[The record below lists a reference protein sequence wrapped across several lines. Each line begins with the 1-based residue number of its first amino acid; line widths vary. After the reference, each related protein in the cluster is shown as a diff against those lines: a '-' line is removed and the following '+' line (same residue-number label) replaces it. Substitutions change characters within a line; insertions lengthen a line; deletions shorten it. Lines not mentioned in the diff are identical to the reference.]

1 MRFLRAI
8 LVHWGIQARHA
19 GLRGLPCAA
28 GLLVAVLVC
37 WQLCGL
43 GVVAVVAAP
52 QGGVPAATWQDND
65 RNHRRSPNQIVTQL
79 RTPQAQVGLTPQAQ
93 AGQAQAGQ
101 AQAGQ
106 AQAGQSQA
114 GQMPLAAGAQDQRAA
129 KTRNMLAAGEAPT
142 TQDGQLNMLGAEDWR
157 LKILSA
163 AVTNS
168 EMVLLGD
175 IAIPLGQMSSDVWGQ
190 LRTQPLWP
198 APPEQ
203 GKPLQINNSRLAQ
216 ALRQALGKDVAGR
229 CILPGSLVIQRG
241 GLVFHEEDL
250 RSYVVKSLTPQL
262 AAMPG
267 EVELSDFRLPDY
279 IFLAH
284 SQQRVQLEPGK
295 LTPGRVPLRFA
306 VQEVDGN
313 VLRRISGTVNL
324 TLWITAPAASR
335 AMNKGEA
342 LAAESVTFMKVNA
355 SQLRDLPWDGRGGP
369 WQLNRALNTGEPI
382 LQSDLVSQLMV
393 KRGDVVNL
401 IYRRGNLRIATQAQA
416 LADGEPGATIAVR
429 NLQTKKQVY
438 AIVKDGTTVEIH

>member
-1 MRFLRAI
+1 MRFLRIFLACSGA
-8 LVHWGIQARHA
+8 LARQCT
-19 GLRGLPCAA
+19 LRGTGAA

-37 WQLCGL
+37 WQLCGPGAL
-43 GVVAVVAAP
+43 AVLAAP
-52 QGGVPAATWQDND
+52 GGGVPSATWQDND
-65 RNHRRSPNQIVTQL
+65 RNHRRSPSQIVTQL
-79 RTPQAQVGLTPQAQ
+79 RTPQAQ
-93 AGQAQAGQ
+93 AGQQP
-101 AQAGQ
+101 
-106 AQAGQSQA
+106 QSPA
-114 GQMPLAAGAQDQRAA
+114 GQMPLAENAQDQRAA

-142 TQDGQLNMLGAEDWR
+142 AQGGQLNMLGPDDWR

-168 EMVLLGD
+168 DMVLLGD
-175 IAIPLGQMSSDVWGQ
+175 IAAPLGQIAPDMWGQ
-190 LRTQPLWP
+190 LRVQPLWP
-198 APPEQ
+198 APPEE

-216 ALRQALGKDVAGR
+216 ALRQALGKEVAGR
-229 CILPGSLVIQRG
+229 CILPSSLVIQRG

-284 SQQRVQLEPGK
+284 SQQRVQLDPGK
-295 LTPGRVPLRFA
+295 LTPGRVPLRVA
-306 VQEVDGN
+306 VQEADGN

-324 TLWITAPAASR
+324 TLWVTAPAASR

-369 WQLNRALNTGEPI
+369 WQLSRALNTGEPI

-401 IYRRGNLRIATQAQA
+401 VYLRGNLRIATQAQA
-416 LADGEPGATIAVR
+416 LSDGEPGATIAVR

-438 AIVKDGTTVEIH
+438 AIVKDGSTVEIH

>member
-1 MRFLRAI
+1 MRFLQVIWAMRDGRVLPLRA
-8 LVHWGIQARHA
+8 L
-19 GLRGLPCAA
+19 LAA
-28 GLLVAVLVC
+28 ALVC
-37 WQLCGL
+37 CLWAT
-43 GVVAVVAAP
+43 VSVAAP
-52 QGGVPAATWQDND
+52 QGGVSGATWQDND

-79 RTPQAQVGLTPQAQ
+79 RTPQAQ
-93 AGQAQAGQ
+93 
-101 AQAGQ
+101 
-106 AQAGQSQA
+106 A
-114 GQMPLAAGAQDQRAA
+114 GQMPLADSAQDQRAA
-129 KTRNMLAAGEAPT
+129 KAQNQLAAGEAPVA
-142 TQDGQLNMLGAEDWR
+142 QDGQLNMLGPDDWR

-168 EMVLLGD
+168 DMVLLGD
-175 IAIPLGQMSSDVWGQ
+175 IAVPLGQMGQDTWAQ
-190 LRTQPLWP
+190 LRAQQLWP
-198 APPEQ
+198 APPEE
-203 GKPLQINNSRLAQ
+203 GKPLQISHSRLSQ

-229 CILPGSLVIQRG
+229 CILPPSLVIQRG

-262 AAMPG
+262 SAMPG
-267 EVELSDFRLPDY
+267 QVELSDFRLPDY

-284 SQQRVQLEPGK
+284 AQQRVQLEPGK
-295 LTPGRVPLRFA
+295 LSPGRVPLRFA

-335 AMNKGEA
+335 PMNKGEA

-369 WQLNRALNTGEPI
+369 WQVNRALNTGEPI

-393 KRGDVVNL
+393 RRGDVVNL
-401 IYRRGNLRIATQAQA
+401 IYIRGNLRIATQAQA

-438 AIVKDGTTVEIH
+438 AIVKDGSTVEIH